1 MSEKDKKEKKQ
12 PQQEAPAEE
21 TAAENAAPAEEAAA
35 EKTFRKRQVK
45 ASSKSPT
52 GRAFSTMRRGCAR
65 KTMSTLRRLLG
76 WVQRQS
82 RV

>member
-1 MSEKDKKEKKQ
+1 MRLAVESRA
-12 PQQEAPAEE
+12 QQVP
-21 TAAENAAPAEEAAA
+21 TRAAA

-52 GRAFSTMRRGCAR
+52 GRAFSTMSRGWER
-65 KTMSTLRRLLG
+65 KTVSTLRRLLG